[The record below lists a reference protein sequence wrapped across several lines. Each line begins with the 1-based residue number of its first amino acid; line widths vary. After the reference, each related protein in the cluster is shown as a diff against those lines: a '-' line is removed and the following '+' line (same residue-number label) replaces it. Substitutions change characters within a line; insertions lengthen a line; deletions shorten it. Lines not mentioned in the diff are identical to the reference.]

1 MKVLLLLRSKA
12 IALWRFVSWFFFD
25 TPIEDKAVYEFMG
38 SVPNELPE
46 ILEMRKEIIDLQGQV
61 RALKRVNDAL
71 ICDRFGDYQAEDL
84 DINTLQLQY
93 GSFFINAAFD
103 RHFMPD
109 ELMFFKRTFMQAIA
123 CAYQLGLKKDDRARA
138 TKSPS

>member
-1 MKVLLLLRSKA
+1 MKFFILLRSR
-12 IALWRFVSWFFFD
+12 IVSMFRFVSWFFFD

-71 ICDRFGDYQAEDL
+71 ICDRFGDYEADDL

-123 CAYQLGLKKDDRARA
+123 CAYHLGLKKDDRA
-138 TKSPS
+138 TKSTS

>member
-1 MKVLLLLRSKA
+1 MKILKLIRDRLIA
-12 IALWRFVSWFFFD
+12 IGNFWLWFFGINQ
-25 TPIEDKAVYEFMG
+25 PKEEH
-38 SVPNELPE
+38 LPTV
-46 ILEMRKEIIDLQGQV
+46 LEMRKEIIDLQGQV
-61 RALKRVNDAL
+61 RALKRVNEAL
-71 ICDRFGDYQAEDL
+71 ICDRFGTYEADDL

-123 CAYQLGLKKDDRARA
+123 CAYQLGLKKDDRA
-138 TKSPS
+138 TKSTS

>member
-1 MKVLLLLRSKA
+1 MRKILNWVRDRIMAFADYWL
-12 IALWRFVSWFFFD
+12 WFFGID
-25 TPIEDKAVYEFMG
+25 QKDD
-38 SVPNELPE
+38 LPT
-46 ILEMRKEIIDLQGQV
+46 ILEMRKEILDLHGQIN
-61 RALKRVNDAL
+61 ALKRINTAL
-71 ICDRFGDYQAEDL
+71 ISDRFGTYEANDL

-123 CAYQLGLKKDDRARA
+123 CAYQLGLKKDDRT